1 MITQQEYTLTLIDE
15 IDDFLRLTDGE
26 LMGYGLDRDV
36 LEERREG
43 LLRELEG

>member
-1 MITQQEYTLTLIDE
+1 MTTQQEYTLIVIDE

-26 LMGYGLDRDV
+26 LMRYGLDRDG